1 MDPQLFDLIVEGIAA
16 GTCPIADDADLR
28 VLLAH
33 LETLA
38 RKGSP
43 HGPATADTAHEP
55 DARTQR
61 AAHGQPAA
69 DAARGEAVTDA
80 PSSLAPPLDRYLSC
94 SA

>member
-38 RKGSP
+38 RKDRRMAQQPPTPPTNPTPEPNVPPTDSP
-43 HGPATADTAHEP
+43 RPT
-55 DARTQR
+55 
-61 AAHGQPAA
+61 
-69 DAARGEAVTDA
+69 
-80 PSSLAPPLDRYLSC
+80 PPVVKPTPTRRRR
-94 SA
+94 